1 MAHANG
7 NGFMRGMS
15 ESDWRRLHSRVIPN
29 RVPLLEFKSI
39 ISDGTVHDH
48 YLAKDLHKIMQE
60 LRDLLYE
67 HGELREASVLPLTGR
82 KQELSRA
89 AATAVRLIGSDR
101 DGTPALRR
109 SPDISLTSTRAL
121 GGHHGPTS
129 PTFGSASDLRLSD
142 CRRGSTEDALSPQ
155 LLQTTASAL
164 LISPRRPSRV
174 LPLTDHIQ
182 EEGQPQI
189 SALSLS
195 TALQPTVSLPLPPI
209 ASSTTS
215 SSTACTREADV
226 SRSGSTY
233 LAHTSAG
240 TALLRSSTHLSTSWA
255 TKASTASTVA
265 HNAATSHAS
274 VGAPS
279 TSSVATTAPPSLL
292 TVPLS
297 TSSSNEIAQLNESAP
312 PFFRILS
319 VPRRFQLRFG
329 SSTVRFDV
337 PVQYVDAVNSRQ
349 LRIYM
354 IPLRHPNTPARW
366 PTAKE
371 IVVYVNKQCVMTPWK
386 RSWPDR
392 EREVAETYLPLDI
405 TYLLSRNT
413 DIQHVQ
419 VDIHNKEYQTPA
431 ILAVVQLRSLEEVTE
446 SVLSSRLGCRTA
458 VQARQVLLSSLSSA
472 DALTSTSSAGLL
484 LSNNA
489 AIYRTY
495 AAIMADDEDDD
506 GLEMDDPVITTK
518 CPISQLPL
526 FVPVRGSRCTHL
538 QCVDLDSFLVS
549 SNKASYWNC
558 ALCDAEMRPCDVRVD
573 TVLWGYL
580 CTFASAD
587 AYPLYLRLSAR
598 ASPKEGEARYHWHPS
613 TRTGESADVILED
626 SESDSENERRRDPP
640 LVSGP
645 PAASVGASSREA
657 AAPRSEATSVSASN
671 RAQPP
676 MPSAASHRD
685 KTWAEGVGH
694 WRKRDR
700 DDNSP
705 TEESRGTADDPIE
718 L

>member
-1 MAHANG
+1 MAHAND
-7 NGFMRGMS
+7 NSSLRGMT
-15 ESDWRRLHSRVIPN
+15 ESDWRRLHSRIIPN
-29 RVPLLEFKSI
+29 RISLPEFKSI
-39 ISDGTVHDH
+39 VSDGTVHDH

-67 HGELREASVLPLTGR
+67 HGELREASVLPLSGK

-89 AATAVRLIGSDR
+89 AATAVRLIDCGGDAI
-101 DGTPALRR
+101 PALRR
-109 SPDISLTSTRAL
+109 PSDISSGAAGAL
-121 GGHHGPTS
+121 GDLQFSTS
-129 PTFGSASDLRLSD
+129 PTLGSASDTRLSD
-142 CRRGSTEDALSPQ
+142 GGKGSAADALSLQPPQ
-155 LLQTTASAL
+155 ATASTL
-164 LISPRRPSRV
+164 SISPRRSSRV

-182 EEGQPQI
+182 EEGQTLV
-189 SALSLS
+189 SGHSLNM
-195 TALQPTVSLPLPPI
+195 APQPTVLPPSSTRASP
-209 ASSTTS
+209 ASSPP
-215 SSTACTREADV
+215 STHAREKAPPPG
-226 SRSGSTY
+226 GSTCP
-233 LAHTSAG
+233 AHAS
-240 TALLRSSTHLSTSWA
+240 
-255 TKASTASTVA
+255 ASTASAGFSTRFPASRTANARVSSTVA
-265 HNAATSHAS
+265 HNAATSYAL

-279 TSSVATTAPPSLL
+279 TSSASPAAPPSLL

-297 TSSSNEIAQLNESAP
+297 TPASNEIAQLNESAP

-329 SSTVRFDV
+329 SSMLRFEI
-337 PVQYVDAVNSRQ
+337 PVQYVDGVNSRQ

-413 DIQHVQ
+413 DAQHVQ

-446 SVLSSRLGCRTA
+446 WMLSSRLGCRNA
-458 VQARQVLLSSLSSA
+458 VQARQMLLSRPSSA
-472 DALTSTSSAGLL
+472 NALASTSSASLL

-489 AIYRTY
+489 VIQRTY
-495 AAIMADDEDDD
+495 AAIMADDEEDD

-526 FVPVRGSRCTHL
+526 SVPVRGSRCTHL
-538 QCVDLDSFLVS
+538 QCVDLNAFLVS

-573 TVLWGYL
+573 TILWSYL
-580 CTFASAD
+580 CTFASVA

-598 ASPKEGEARYHWHPS
+598 AAPKEGEPRYHWHPS
-613 TRTGESADVILED
+613 TRTGEDADVVLDD
-626 SESDSENERRRDPP
+626 SESDGENERTRDPP
-640 LVSGP
+640 SVSGP
-645 PAASVGASSREA
+645 AAASISASSMEA
-657 AAPRSEATSVSASN
+657 TAPCSEATSVSAPN
-671 RAQPP
+671 GARLPAPP
-676 MPSAASHRD
+676 AVSHRGEA
-685 KTWAEGVGH
+685 WAEGLGH
-694 WRKRDR
+694 LRKRGR
-700 DDNSP
+700 DDDAS
-705 TEESRGTADDPIE
+705 TEEPRGTADDPIE

>member
-1 MAHANG
+1 MT
-7 NGFMRGMS
+7 

-29 RVPLLEFKSI
+29 RVSLPEFKSI
-39 ISDGTVHDH
+39 VSDGTVHDH

-67 HGELREASVLPLTGR
+67 HGELREASVLPLNGK

-89 AATAVRLIGSDR
+89 AATAVRLIDR
-101 DGTPALRR
+101 SGDGIPALRR
-109 SPDISLTSTRAL
+109 PSDISLGATGAL
-121 GGHHGPTS
+121 GDRQGSTS
-129 PTFGSASDLRLSD
+129 PTLGSASDPRLSD
-142 CRRGSTEDALSPQ
+142 GGKRSAADALSLQPPQ
-155 LLQTTASAL
+155 ATASTL
-164 LISPRRPSRV
+164 SISPRRSSRV

-182 EEGQPQI
+182 EEGQSI
-189 SALSLS
+189 ASAHSLN
-195 TALQPTVSLPLPPI
+195 TAPQPTVLPPSSTR
-209 ASSTTS
+209 ASSAS
-215 SSTACTREADV
+215 SPPSTRAREEAAPRD
-226 SRSGSTY
+226 GSTCP
-233 LAHTSAG
+233 
-240 TALLRSSTHLSTSWA
+240 THAS
-255 TKASTASTVA
+255 ASTASSGLSTRFRTSRTANARVSSTVA
-265 HNAATSHAS
+265 HNAATSYAV

-279 TSSVATTAPPSLL
+279 TSASPVAPPSLL

-329 SSTVRFDV
+329 SSMLRFEI
-337 PVQYVDAVNSRQ
+337 PVQYVDGVNSRQ

-413 DIQHVQ
+413 DAQHVQ

-431 ILAVVQLRSLEEVTE
+431 ILAVAQLRPLEEVTE
-446 SVLSSRLGCRTA
+446 WMLSSRLGCRNA
-458 VQARQVLLSSLSSA
+458 VQARQMLLSSSSSA
-472 DALTSTSSAGLL
+472 NALASTSSSLL

-489 AIYRTY
+489 AIQRTY

-506 GLEMDDPVITTK
+506 GLEVDDPVITTK

-526 FVPVRGSRCTHL
+526 SVPVRGSRCTHL
-538 QCVDLDSFLVS
+538 QCVDLNAFLVS

-573 TVLWGYL
+573 TILWSYL
-580 CTFASAD
+580 CTFSSVD

-598 ASPKEGEARYHWHPS
+598 ASPKEGETKYHWHPS
-613 TRTGESADVILED
+613 TRTGEDADVVLDD
-626 SESDSENERRRDPP
+626 SESDGENERTRDSPS
-640 LVSGP
+640 VSGP
-645 PAASVGASSREA
+645 AAASVSASSMEA
-657 AAPRSEATSVSASN
+657 TAPCSEATSVSAPN
-671 RAQPP
+671 GARLPAPP
-676 MPSAASHRD
+676 AVSHRGEA
-685 KTWAEGVGH
+685 WAEGLGH
-694 WRKRDR
+694 SRKRGR
-700 DDNSP
+700 DNDTP
-705 TEESRGTADDPIE
+705 TEEPRGTADDPIE